1 MSEFKCQMFRQ
12 DRFFDFSP
20 ALAGRNSGHLNL
32 SKTTSC
38 LDEIGILNL
47 DIILL
52 IDAEKD

>member
-1 MSEFKCQMFRQ
+1 MFRQ